1 MFTRILLS
9 EKCRLQHLRFSIT
22 FLLYTNELQ
31 VGFFEDYTTPEYVT
45 CLDFNEDGRV
55 VTGDSNGNVHIWDA
69 QMHRTIS
76 TVPTNH
82 AGSIISI
89 RALSNFHV
97 VTGGG
102 ADRKLNLIN
111 LIESVPCQAE
121 FELPEHLGGIVAMVP
136 LFDGFSGGE
145 KNFDFLRMVL
155 GTSNNSILA
164 GSMTE
169 AFDCIV
175 KGVCDVMPGFS
186 VSPTENTFVTAGGDQ
201 TVTSW
206 STETK
211 AELWEIK
218 HDVPMTAVDY
228 NSTGS
233 VVAVGNSTGRWFVY
247 EAATGDQLASFQC
260 DRSAVT
266 CISYSPENDFLAVG
280 METGVVFFYRIN
292 NQMEYKYFISC
303 KVKLDF

>member
-9 EKCRLQHLRFSIT
+9 EKCRMQHLRFSIT

-175 KGVCDVMPGFS
+175 KGCLLYTSPSPRDKRQSRMPS
-186 VSPTENTFVTAGGDQ
+186 
-201 TVTSW
+201 
-206 STETK
+206 
-211 AELWEIK
+211 
-218 HDVPMTAVDY
+218 
-228 NSTGS
+228 
-233 VVAVGNSTGRWFVY
+233 
-247 EAATGDQLASFQC
+247 
-260 DRSAVT
+260 SA
-266 CISYSPENDFLAVG
+266 
-280 METGVVFFYRIN
+280 
-292 NQMEYKYFISC
+292 
-303 KVKLDF
+303 